1 MGIGCGIY
9 LRPRSEVTRPCRVG
23 PASGLVRVARPPL
36 AGWDPVGNAP
46 GRRAAGGARQASGPL
61 RRTLDRLL
69 HQGIDRQP
77 TRRSIRRDAPDGPL
91 HLRRDTPVE
100 LRPNVLGAERTCE
113 GRAQNEG
120 KGQADGPHSC
130 APCAV
135 TATTLLRRPKPSSTA
150 GAAGSTT
157 QRAPSTTNAY

>member
-1 MGIGCGIY
+1 
-9 LRPRSEVTRPCRVG
+9 
-23 PASGLVRVARPPL
+23 
-36 AGWDPVGNAP
+36 
-46 GRRAAGGARQASGPL
+46 
-61 RRTLDRLL
+61 
-69 HQGIDRQP
+69 
-77 TRRSIRRDAPDGPL
+77 GPL

-135 TATTLLRRPKPSSTA
+135 TATTLLGRPKPSSTA
-150 GAAGSTT
+150 GAPGSTT
-157 QRAPSTTNAY
+157 QRAPSTTNAYSCWPTGRARVVVHTAPVPACPRGAARRSH

>member
-1 MGIGCGIY
+1 M
-9 LRPRSEVTRPCRVG
+9 RPGGVPPAARARPCAACPGLPRLTET
-23 PASGLVRVARPPL
+23 SGQGAH
-36 AGWDPVGNAP
+36 
-46 GRRAAGGARQASGPL
+46 RRDHAISRYAL

-69 HQGIDRQP
+69 HQGFDRQAAG
-77 TRRSIRRDAPDGPL
+77 RSIRRDAPDGPL

-120 KGQADGPHSC
+120 TGQADGPHRC

-150 GAAGSTT
+150 GAVGSTT

>member
-1 MGIGCGIY
+1 MI
-9 LRPRSEVTRPCRVG
+9 RRPPRS
-23 PASGLVRVARPPL
+23 
-36 AGWDPVGNAP
+36 
-46 GRRAAGGARQASGPL
+46 
-61 RRTLDRLL
+61 TLFPYTTLFRS
-69 HQGIDRQP
+69 
-77 TRRSIRRDAPDGPL
+77 RSIRRDAPDGPL

-100 LRPNVLGAERTCE
+100 LRLNVLGAERTCE

-120 KGQADGPHSC
+120 KGQADGPHRC

>member
-1 MGIGCGIY
+1 MI
-9 LRPRSEVTRPCRVG
+9 RRPPRS
-23 PASGLVRVARPPL
+23 
-36 AGWDPVGNAP
+36 
-46 GRRAAGGARQASGPL
+46 
-61 RRTLDRLL
+61 TLFPYTTLFRS
-69 HQGIDRQP
+69 
-77 TRRSIRRDAPDGPL
+77 RSIRRDAPDGPL

-120 KGQADGPHSC
+120 KGQADGPHRS